1 MKPKRK
7 NVKKVVAPQEEEMLR
22 KAEQMAAQTQAEL
35 DANNGRAT
43 FGNSQ
48 FNLAEDMSAMNSLIN
63 NEQYSQVNETPQM
76 PQEQEEEQQENKE
89 EQQQQENN
97 QLQLSED
104 PEVRAEQVSNMYRA
118 IDPTFPSKEQLLQ
131 LKKQFGEFFICNLG
145 DQFFIFR
152 YIKRQEW
159 IQLNADDGY
168 QKALGHQK
176 EDILYTKCVIWP
188 NLRPEQL
195 GTLPAGSISAVVEQI
210 QLESKFL
217 NPVEVAQYTIKI

>member
-7 NVKKVVAPQEEEMLR
+7 NVKKVVSPQEEDMLR

-43 FGNSQ
+43 FGNSE
-48 FNLAEDMSAMNSLIN
+48 FNLAEDISAMNSLIN
-63 NEQYSQVNETPQM
+63 NEHPSPVNEVPQM
-76 PQEQEEEQQENKE
+76 PQQQVEQQEDKKE
-89 EQQQQENN
+89 EQQQENN
-97 QLQLSED
+97 QLQLSEE
-104 PEVRAEQVSNMYRA
+104 PEARAEQVSNMYRA

-152 YIKRQEW
+152 YLKRQEW

-195 GTLPAGSISAVVEQI
+195 ATLPAGSISAVVEQI